1 MVELFRVKRLNKIW
15 ILFSL
20 LAACFSMTIGLY
32 AQSKTQAKPVSL
44 SEKTRLKGSL
54 QECRMVTDVLD
65 AFGGESQSDNYRISV
80 NGGGQP
86 SAIGISG
93 SDNYTVEAGYV
104 HASFVMRGDANADGA
119 IDVADVMYLINYLFI
134 GGSGPCPMEAGDASC
149 DGFIDVAD
157 IMYLTNYLFVGGS
170 PPS

>member
-1 MVELFRVKRLNKIW
+1 MIELFHVKRPNKIW

-20 LAACFSMTIGLY
+20 LAACFSITIGLY
-32 AQSKTQAKPVSL
+32 AQPKIQAKPVSL
-44 SEKTRLKGSL
+44 SEKTRLKGFVQDYRL
-54 QECRMVTDVLD
+54 VTDVLD
-65 AFGGESQSDNYRISV
+65 AFGGESESDNYRISV
-80 NGGGQP
+80 NSGGQL
-86 SAIGISG
+86 SAIGISE
-93 SDNYTVEAGYV
+93 SDNHAMGAGYV
-104 HASFVMRGDANADGA
+104 HAAFVRRGDANADGA

-157 IMYLTNYLFVGGS
+157 IMYLTSYLFIGGS